1 MELLDIRGRHKMGYK
16 KGFTVKG
23 TKRKKTKTEKKAASF
38 QNPKKEYYKFAKPKS
53 WLASLKKKQKK
64 NRLV

>member
-1 MELLDIRGRHKMGYK
+1 MK
-16 KGFTVKG
+16 KIKE
-23 TKRKKTKTEKKAASF
+23 KKTKTEKKAASF

-64 NRLV
+64 NKLIYIMKVSQKIHN